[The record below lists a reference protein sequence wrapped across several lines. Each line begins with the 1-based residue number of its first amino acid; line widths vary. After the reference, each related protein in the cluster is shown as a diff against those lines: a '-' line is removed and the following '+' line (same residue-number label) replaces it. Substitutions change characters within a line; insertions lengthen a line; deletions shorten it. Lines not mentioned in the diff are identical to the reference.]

1 MMSGATQTLR
11 GGKPHP
17 KRHRNAAWMPAIVY
31 LKIEKCLI
39 IVVENHKM
47 SDKMRFDGRVAIIT
61 GAGNGLGKDYA
72 LELARRGAKIV
83 VNDLGG
89 SGAGRGES
97 NSAADGVVA
106 QIRNE
111 GGEAIAN
118 YDSVASRNG
127 GAAIVQAAVDAFG
140 KADICIN
147 NAGFLRNGRF
157 EDLTDENIDDV
168 INVHL
173 KGAFYVAQAAYR
185 VMRHNGYGRF
195 LFTGS
200 ASAMFGHAWQA
211 NYAAAKAGL
220 MGLSHVVA
228 IEGSAYGIKSNLLL
242 PTAQSR
248 LAAEMNDGFM
258 EIPAF
263 AETVKNAD
271 YAASAGRIEVPFNT
285 PLVLYLVSEAC
296 NSTHGIYSANSG
308 RYAKVRICAAEG
320 WVAPIGT
327 TPPSP
332 EDIRDN
338 FAQISAAEIY
348 HEPMTVYEEFTA
360 VANAARRQ
368 GRI

>member
-1 MMSGATQTLR
+1 
-11 GGKPHP
+11 
-17 KRHRNAAWMPAIVY
+17 
-31 LKIEKCLI
+31 
-39 IVVENHKM
+39 M
-47 SDKMRFDGRVAIIT
+47 SDEIRFDGRVAIIT

-72 LELARRGAKIV
+72 LALAKRGAKVV

-89 SGAGRGES
+89 SGAGLGAS
-97 NSAADGVVA
+97 HSAADLVVE
-106 QIRNE
+106 QIKDE
-111 GGEAIAN
+111 GGQAVAN
-118 YDSVASRNG
+118 YDSVSTRAG
-127 GAAIVQAAVDAFG
+127 GTAIVQAAVEAFG
-140 KADICIN
+140 KADICIS
-147 NAGFLRNGRF
+147 NAGFLRNNRF
-157 EDLTDENIDDV
+157 EDLSDENIDAV
-168 INVHL
+168 IDVHL

-185 VMRHNGYGRF
+185 VMRRNGYGRF
-195 LFTGS
+195 VFTGS

-228 IEGSAYGIKSNLLL
+228 IEGSAYGIKSNLLM

-258 EIPAF
+258 EIPGF

-271 YAASAGRIEVPFNT
+271 YSATTGRIEVPFNT

-296 NSTHGIYSANSG
+296 DSTHGIYSANSG
-308 RYAKVRICAAEG
+308 RYAKVRICAADG
-320 WVAPIGT
+320 WVAPMGT

-332 EDIRDN
+332 EDIQDH

-360 VANAARRQ
+360 VAKAARRQ